1 MRGFGYVKI
10 ELRITDCPEID
21 ITKIGTKEH
30 TLQNTAAVTQ
40 RLGEEGM
47 RCYECHAHACDTCEN
62 FELSEIPCFIC
73 ETLKC
78 KTCKGMAGMGNFDM
92 PPFCSSCED
101 CMDCSGC
108 GKLDLYVSNYP
119 KEKQRLKTLL
129 TRT

>member
-78 KTCKGMAGMGNFDM
+78 KTCKGMAGIGNFDM
-92 PPFCSSCED
+92 PFRSVPLVKIVWIAPDAESLICTSLIIRR
-101 CMDCSGC
+101 
-108 GKLDLYVSNYP
+108 KNNV
-119 KEKQRLKTLL
+119 
-129 TRT
+129 